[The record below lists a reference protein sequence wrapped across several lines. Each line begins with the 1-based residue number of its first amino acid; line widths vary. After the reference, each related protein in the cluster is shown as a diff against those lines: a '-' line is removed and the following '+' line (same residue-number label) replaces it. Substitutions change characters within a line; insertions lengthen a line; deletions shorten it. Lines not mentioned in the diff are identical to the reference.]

1 MFNNIFKIVYF
12 LEVIIASIVRKIYTG
27 KYRKLNVI
35 LDKKAKIEII
45 Y

>member
-12 LEVIIASIVRKIYTG
+12 LEVIIASIVRKIYTA

-35 LDKKAKIEII
+35 LDKKTKIDII